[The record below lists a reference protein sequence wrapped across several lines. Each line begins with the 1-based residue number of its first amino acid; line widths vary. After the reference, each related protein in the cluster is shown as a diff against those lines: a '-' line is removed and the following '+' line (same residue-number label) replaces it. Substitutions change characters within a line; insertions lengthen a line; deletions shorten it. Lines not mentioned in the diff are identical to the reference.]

1 MSPNLRAISRTIT
14 TCSFIIICM
23 FIGTYIPTV
32 MILSLVPSLVIVGVI
47 IVSIYIMYSIYLVQE
62 VSTDRENRI
71 KSR

>member
-1 MSPNLRAISRTIT
+1 
-14 TCSFIIICM
+14 M
-23 FIGTYIPTV
+23 FIGTYMPTV